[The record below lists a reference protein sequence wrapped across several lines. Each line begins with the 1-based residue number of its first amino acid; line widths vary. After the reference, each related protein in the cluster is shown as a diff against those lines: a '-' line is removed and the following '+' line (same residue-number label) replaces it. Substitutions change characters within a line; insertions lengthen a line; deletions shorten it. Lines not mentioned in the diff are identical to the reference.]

1 VKDDAVN
8 YTTRK
13 VATRTPECQ
22 AQIDAAHAMPGGPR
36 QDREGAPAM
45 SPEAREAKIEGPMKP
60 TPRGGKP

>member
-1 VKDDAVN
+1 MSDDARS

-13 VATRTPECQ
+13 VATRTPEAQ

-36 QDREGAPAM
+36 QDREGAPAET
-45 SPEAREAKIEGPMKP
+45 PETAAAKVEGPMRP

>member
-1 VKDDAVN
+1 MSDERS

-13 VATRTPECQ
+13 VATRTPEAQ

-45 SPEAREAKIEGPMKP
+45 TPEAAQAKVEGPMRP
-60 TPRGGKP
+60 APRGGKP

>member
-1 VKDDAVN
+1 MSDDAVN

-13 VATRTPECQ
+13 VATRTPEAQ

-36 QDREGAPAM
+36 QDREGAPVQTT
-45 SPEAREAKIEGPMKP
+45 EAREAKIEGPMRP